1 MNPAKTEIEQIPDFK
16 DELTFKLNAKGF
28 IQVDLKARFLNKITK
43 SDIDNYAD
51 LYSYSVKAIEK
62 KGYNLQPE
70 EIKK

>member
-1 MNPAKTEIEQIPDFK
+1 MNPQEIEQQPDFK

-28 IQVDLKARFLNKITK
+28 IQVDLKARFLKNLTK

-51 LYSYSVKAIEK
+51 LYSYSVKSIEK